1 VRVNLLLPERDFDF
15 QAELPPSSDDLAQ
28 DLEVGILLDAMGGG
42 DPFVREVCR
51 RVVLRPLD
59 SPGRVRFRQD
69 VVADAR
75 AEPSIIQELYVTTSR
90 ALQEKRGIWGLSSQY
105 PSSILSGAITQLEL
119 FVPHL
124 RRLRALA
131 ERSVGRVR
139 SRGLV
144 ELFAGLRHDLDD
156 EYFAAISRQLARLR
170 FRDGVVLSAGLGD
183 DNGMVDIVLRSSES
197 TRSRWKDRLHLGAKT
212 SYSFVVPPRD
222 EAGGQALSELTNRGV
237 NAVANAAAQSAEHIS
252 SFFRALQAEVA
263 FYVGCLNL
271 ADRLA
276 ELGEATSFP
285 EPLPRLPLRR
295 SAADLRDPCLAL
307 QSGRR
312 VVGNGVDADDRPLVV
327 ITGANS
333 GGKSTFLRSMGLA
346 QLMMECGMFVAA
358 SRYRSSLSGGVFTHF
373 PREEDATIREGR
385 FEDELR
391 RMRII
396 TDRVRPGSLV
406 LCNESFASTNEREGS
421 EIALQVATALADSG
435 VAVIFVT
442 HLFDFADE
450 LRRTRP
456 DEVRFLRASPGD
468 AGERRYELH
477 EATALPTSHA
487 LDLYDRLGHWPR
499 REPLGGDPGGSS
511 QSQPAGDG
519 RRPEAGRERLR
530 PAQNGP
536 ARPGRPHPP
545 TGESDGERVR

>member
-1 VRVNLLLPERDFDF
+1 MRVDLLLAKGDFDF
-15 QAELPPSSDDLAQ
+15 QAALPPGSDDLVQ

-59 SPGRVRFRQD
+59 TPERIRFRQE
-69 VVADAR
+69 VVADAL
-75 AEPSIIQELYVTTSR
+75 AEPTIVQELYATTSR

-105 PSSILSGAITQLEL
+105 PSSILTGAVTQLEL

-124 RRLRALA
+124 RHLRALA
-131 ERSVGRVR
+131 ERAAGSVR
-139 SRGLV
+139 SPGLV
-144 ELFAGLRHDLDD
+144 ALLAGLRHDLDD

-183 DNGMVDIVLRSSES
+183 DNGMVDIVLRSSEA
-197 TRSRWKDRLHLGAKT
+197 TRSRWKERLHLGGRT
-212 SYSFVVPPRD
+212 TYSFVIPPRD
-222 EAGGQALSELTNRGV
+222 EAGGQALAELTNRGV

-252 SFFRALQAEVA
+252 SFFRVLQAEVA

-285 EPLPRLPLRR
+285 EPLPRRPLRR
-295 SAADLRDPCLAL
+295 TAADLRDPCLAL
-307 QSGRR
+307 ESGRR
-312 VVGNGVDADDRPLVV
+312 VVGSDLDGNGRPLVV

-346 QLMMECGMFVAA
+346 QLMMECGMFVTA
-358 SRYRSSLSGGVFTHF
+358 SDYRSSLSGGVFTHF
-373 PREEDATIREGR
+373 SREEDATIREGR

-421 EIALQVATALADSG
+421 EIALQVATALADSD
-435 VAVIFVT
+435 VAVMFVT
-442 HLFDFADE
+442 HLFDFADQ

-456 DEVRFLRASPGD
+456 DQVRLLRASRGD

-477 EATALPTSHA
+477 EAAALPTSHA

-499 REPLGGDPGGSS
+499 REA
-511 QSQPAGDG
+511 PAGS
-519 RRPEAGRERLR
+519 AGE
-530 PAQNGP
+530 G
-536 ARPGRPHPP
+536 
-545 TGESDGERVR
+545 VR